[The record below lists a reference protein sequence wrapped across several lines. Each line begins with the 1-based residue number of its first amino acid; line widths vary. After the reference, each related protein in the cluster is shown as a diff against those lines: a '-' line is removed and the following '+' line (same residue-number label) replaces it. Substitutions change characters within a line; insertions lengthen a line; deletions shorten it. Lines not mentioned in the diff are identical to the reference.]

1 MKRKCLKKGQR
12 GSSIAEFAL
21 GASVFFMI
29 IFGIIEFGRLL
40 YTHNALTDATRRGA
54 RYAVIHPE
62 SVLCTQNAVAYGET
76 HIGPPP
82 ECLPAGP
89 LLINGL
95 TPDLVDVTYV
105 GANIDADPE
114 IDTDFGVNL
123 GTATVSIDQYVFNFN
138 IPLLSRNLPMPSYSV
153 TLSAESAGV
162 PPDDIVSP

>member
-1 MKRKCLKKGQR
+1 MKCGVFKKGQR

-54 RYAVIHPE
+54 RYAVLHPE
-62 SVLCTQNAVAYGET
+62 SIPCTQNAVAYGET
-76 HIGPPP
+76 HIGPAPD
-82 ECLPAGP
+82 CLPAGP

-95 TPDLVDVTYV
+95 TPDLVDVTYL
-105 GANIDADPE
+105 GANLDADPE
-114 IDTDFGVNL
+114 LETDFGVNL
-123 GTATVSIDQYVFNFN
+123 GTVTVSIDQYVFDFN
-138 IPLLSRNLPMPSYSV
+138 IPLLARDLPMPAYSV
-153 TLSAESAGV
+153 TLPAESAGV